1 MVKSCRPYFESQW
14 FKNFSRVMVL
24 TMNATAWWL
33 INYELIEYWE
43 NDMDKYVVKF
53 IISSLA
59 VLMLLSYFT
68 AAYTPLGF
76 IPE

>member
-24 TMNATAWWL
+24 TMNAIAWWL